1 MTGKQIIDLDSAES
15 FNEGDL
21 LLVRKSSMGVDR
33 KISYNNFIE
42 SIGNPAINGYISAL
56 HEACENK
63 IILLAANNAP
73 VYKYYEGMKVSFT
86 APAKTTG
93 IVQIR
98 IGELEYKNL
107 YRHKGDIAASLEQ
120 DDYIEAVLG
129 DKGFYQVNDFKTIV
143 KEQLI
148 DLDSSDSLNQDDM
161 LLIRKTG
168 TDVNKKINL
177 SNFIKTIGSS
187 GVSGYVANFDVE
199 QENKFTLKAA
209 NGTPV
214 YKYYQSMKVSFKA
227 PAKSA
232 DAPQVRIGELAYKN
246 IYKYKSD
253 IPISFEENDYIEAVF
268 IGDNFYQ
275 INDLKTVTN
284 IYTNDYIC
292 VAHETPKSGVS
303 TDLTLVTAY
312 GFHKREYY
320 NGMSITFMCPINTK
334 GSVRINIDGLGAKD
348 IIEGDI
354 EDFLYTPLYKGQI
367 VHAIYNGVC
376 FVKNKFQAENPKIRP
391 SLEPCPTSSIEGKPQ
406 AVIPLENILE
416 FNVGIG
422 ENCHFQTLRK
432 ALEEILNMYS
442 DTSGRFVTLNILS
455 NLSVTENMVIVRN
468 RDLSW
473 ITIKGDAKNKITIWY
488 DSKSRED
495 LGAFFTLYSCKGF
508 FNFAENTIITCDF
521 SEAYQQFQFLHLNG
535 GDLSLKDI
543 TLELMPVKIHSS
555 YPSTNFD
562 AIRIFAGNL
571 TCDKVILSG
580 FSHNIY
586 SISHNSIISLT
597 NCKFNNY
604 RQYSIWLHGYNN
616 KLTITN
622 CDLSKEGV
630 SAETDMFSNHNSTI
644 TQTNSKAKAQKLENF
659 GYCAYLPNTTYCQ
672 SKYIVTGSQDVV
684 GVTARFRKQAGSLS
698 STQTGSN

>member
-21 LLVRKSSMGVDR
+21 LLVRKSS
-33 KISYNNFIE
+33 
-42 SIGNPAINGYISAL
+42 IGNPAINGYISAL
-56 HEACENK
+56 DEACENK

-120 DDYIEAVLG
+120 GDYVEAVLG

-187 GVSGYVANFDVE
+187 GVSGYVANLDKE

-246 IYKYKSD
+246 IFKYKSD

-275 INDLKTVTN
+275 INDLKTVAN
-284 IYTNDYIC
+284 IYTNDYVC
-292 VAHETPKSGVS
+292 VAHEMPKSGVS

-312 GFHKREYY
+312 GLHKREYY
-320 NGMSITFMCPINTK
+320 NGMSITFMCPVNTK
-334 GSVRINIDGLGAKD
+334 GSVRINIDGLRAKD

-354 EDFLYTPLYKGQI
+354 EDFLHTPLYKGQI

-376 FVKNKFQAENPKIRP
+376 FVKNKFQAEDPKIRQ

-406 AVIPLENILE
+406 SVIPLENILE
-416 FNVGIG
+416 FNVGTS
-422 ENCHFQTLRK
+422 ENCHFPSLRMAVEK
-432 ALEEILNMYS
+432 LLDLYS
-442 DTSGRFVTLNILS
+442 DTSGRQVTLNIL
-455 NLSVTENMVIVRN
+455 TPVILPMDRMIIHGRN
-468 RDLSW
+468 LSW
-473 ITIKGDAKNKITIWY
+473 ITIKGDGKNQIKVFYEKNAVCTGQNIFLNFNACT
-488 DSKSRED
+488 S
-495 LGAFFTLYSCKGF
+495 F
-508 FNFAENTIITCDF
+508 FNFVKDTTIIF
-521 SEAYQQFQFLHLNG
+521 NLKEAYSCFHFMQAQDCNFNI
-535 GDLSLKDI
+535 SNINIDI
-543 TLELMPVKIHSS
+543 ISG
-555 YPSTNFD
+555 PSTVSDYDGIRVLGGNITFD
-562 AIRIFAGNL
+562 N
-571 TCDKVILSG
+571 VILKGGTYNLRITSG
-580 FSHNIY
+580 RSVIALN
-586 SISHNSIISLT
+586 
-597 NCKFNNY
+597 NCKFTNY
-604 RQYSIWLHGYNN
+604 LKGSLYLYCFSRSEAN
-616 KLTITN
+616 ITN
-622 CDLSKEGV
+622 CDLSKNGT
-630 SAETDMFSNHNSTI
+630 SAETDISFYKNNKI
-644 TQTNSKAKAQKLENF
+644 LQINSKAKATMMGATGVNSSNH
-659 GYCAYLPNTTYCQ
+659 CPPNTDNDFY
-672 SKYIVTGSQDVV
+672 KYTVFGSQNEI
-684 GVTARFRKQAGSLS
+684 GK
-698 STQTGSN
+698 SN